1 MGVVGRISMCLTSIC
16 CFKNRIWSRW
26 LFRIRTA
33 GRCSCWGL
41 PTGRRWSWRWKP
53 KQPGF
58 GAAAGES
65 CGIRGRLAGIFCM
78 CRGFSPTATPIRC
91 YIYVCR
97 RARSATQEQGVAFL
111 TKLSY
116 NENAQEGYAMDST
129 LEALYQVVL
138 DRKAHPQEGSYT
150 CYLFDKGLDKILKK
164 VGEECAETIIAA
176 KNDVSADTVGE
187 VSDLIYHLLVMLAEK
202 DIPLD
207 GVLAELDRR
216 AQKIGNLKQM
226 KQVDKESWP
235 WKNAI

>member
-1 MGVVGRISMCLTSIC
+1 
-16 CFKNRIWSRW
+16 
-26 LFRIRTA
+26 
-33 GRCSCWGL
+33 
-41 PTGRRWSWRWKP
+41 
-53 KQPGF
+53 
-58 GAAAGES
+58 
-65 CGIRGRLAGIFCM
+65 
-78 CRGFSPTATPIRC
+78 
-91 YIYVCR
+91 
-97 RARSATQEQGVAFL
+97 
-111 TKLSY
+111 
-116 NENAQEGYAMDST
+116 MDST
-129 LEALYQVVL
+129 LEALYQVGL

-226 KQVDKESWP
+226 KQVDKES
-235 WKNAI
+235 